1 MTLVNTEQLKH
12 TPWFAKAGAA
22 CSIVPISRFVGPSIF
37 ALKGGG
43 YGCLFSL
50 TGIDDEGLTD
60 LELDSRVHSIEG
72 ALRGLPEGSCLYQYM
87 RVMSGFELPRQAQYA
102 NPITATFV
110 SDRMSFLEKTAR
122 FRRIDLY
129 WCLTLEPSDAKAF
142 ERKPQKNTIDTSRM
156 LADLEK
162 TAVILQS
169 HLGSSLG
176 LTLLGKAEA
185 FQFFSYLFNL
195 EDWAEH
201 DKLRGDAGV
210 DRQIVKNPVAWHS
223 DHVQVGQR
231 RVQMFSLKTTPE
243 ASRPCL
249 FSGLMT
255 LDCDSVLCSTWRVK
269 STSAARSEIDAQEK
283 FISFFKVGVLTRV
296 MSGRDT
302 ASLDTGAGAK
312 AANSSVDDLSEV
324 IRALDKKAQGEYSL
338 RLLLAARNAEQLR
351 DTVPAVHRIFV
362 DARAQVMEE
371 TLGNLSAFYA
381 MFPGNHKFNVFPLWL
396 AEDHHARLSS
406 VFAPH
411 IGHPHSEDLDS
422 EYLNIF
428 ETRTRT
434 PFFQDVYVDGVR
446 VMLIIGPT
454 GGGKSVHANSAV
466 ALEQKYGGF
475 TYIFDIGAS
484 YESVVELY
492 GGKVDRVDKDGPRV
506 NPFSLDPTESNIK
519 FLYSFIKLLLTNG
532 GAELEPEDDD
542 VIHKAVQDMYLL
554 DRENRRLSNLFLPK
568 KLDRYL
574 SKWVGRGIYT
584 AVFDNVEDSLSLS
597 RLQCFDFQ
605 GVNNEQYADL
615 IEPLMV
621 WLLRRINDVIYN
633 PANLG
638 FPKHILIEEIFASMK
653 NKQLLEGALA
663 SIKTV
668 RKNLG
673 GVTMIGQSA
682 EDLGANAAS
691 IVNSCTSFLFLKDA
705 TFDRKRYAELFKMN
719 EQQIA
724 LFESLRDREALYM
737 RRDGLT
743 KVVTLNLDGRS
754 YATFSTKP
762 KDRVR
767 RAKLIEKYGL
777 TEGITRFAQ
786 GETA

>member
-411 IGHPHSEDLDS
+411 IGHPHS
-422 EYLNIF
+422 
-428 ETRTRT
+428 
-434 PFFQDVYVDGVR
+434 
-446 VMLIIGPT
+446 
-454 GGGKSVHANSAV
+454 
-466 ALEQKYGGF
+466 
-475 TYIFDIGAS
+475 
-484 YESVVELY
+484 
-492 GGKVDRVDKDGPRV
+492 
-506 NPFSLDPTESNIK
+506 
-519 FLYSFIKLLLTNG
+519 
-532 GAELEPEDDD
+532 
-542 VIHKAVQDMYLL
+542 
-554 DRENRRLSNLFLPK
+554 
-568 KLDRYL
+568 
-574 SKWVGRGIYT
+574 
-584 AVFDNVEDSLSLS
+584 
-597 RLQCFDFQ
+597 
-605 GVNNEQYADL
+605 
-615 IEPLMV
+615 
-621 WLLRRINDVIYN
+621 
-633 PANLG
+633 
-638 FPKHILIEEIFASMK
+638 
-653 NKQLLEGALA
+653 
-663 SIKTV
+663 
-668 RKNLG
+668 
-673 GVTMIGQSA
+673 
-682 EDLGANAAS
+682 
-691 IVNSCTSFLFLKDA
+691 
-705 TFDRKRYAELFKMN
+705 
-719 EQQIA
+719 
-724 LFESLRDREALYM
+724 
-737 RRDGLT
+737 
-743 KVVTLNLDGRS
+743 
-754 YATFSTKP
+754 
-762 KDRVR
+762 
-767 RAKLIEKYGL
+767 
-777 TEGITRFAQ
+777 
-786 GETA
+786 